1 MLVVIFAPEV
11 APFCIH
17 PPLTLLKALAHCA
30 LMKIVWQERQGML
43 SRSYWRPRK
52 KNYWSLRFEPWTKLG
67 SKSALLRK
75 PYFLDHSQIPTR
87 ECVFFF
93 APPNKVP
100 IKTTLYRGFVG
111 LASHPSVPPCTN
123 NIQSSRRSKE
133 LRSSCPIHLHQ
144 TSSSSIVVLP
154 HLSRVNKNN
163 VTVLCNIQRWN

>member
-1 MLVVIFAPEV
+1 MVLVVIFAPEV

-87 ECVFFF
+87 ECVFFL
-93 APPNKVP
+93 PRQTK
-100 IKTTLYRGFVG
+100 
-111 LASHPSVPPCTN
+111 C
-123 NIQSSRRSKE
+123 QSRPHCIAD
-133 LRSSCPIHLHQ
+133 SSD
-144 TSSSSIVVLP
+144 LP
-154 HLSRVNKNN
+154 HTRPSPLAQTIFSHQGGVRN
-163 VTVLCNIQRWN
+163 